1 MKLKPLRDKIVVKV
15 DEREKSKVLAVV
27 MEEKPNTG
35 EIVAV
40 GPGQYDHKGRFI
52 SMPLRVGQRVRF
64 GTMGKDEYLSYLE
77 YEEDGI
83 TYNVMSWKDVCF
95 VEEPHEEARQAH
107 SA

>member
-1 MKLKPLRDKIVVKV
+1 MRV

-52 SMPLRVGQRVRF
+52 SMP
-64 GTMGKDEYLSYLE
+64 
-77 YEEDGI
+77 
-83 TYNVMSWKDVCF
+83 
-95 VEEPHEEARQAH
+95 
-107 SA
+107 